1 MLQNNKMVLS
11 VFCKKQIK
19 ETLPGEWFMFWLLC
33 VFLYS
38 SPFLKLSVHSIAVRA
53 SSVYLKDIRN
63 LSSLLHVSFSRPKL
77 GDMQE

>member
-1 MLQNNKMVLS
+1 
-11 VFCKKQIK
+11 
-19 ETLPGEWFMFWLLC
+19 MFWLLC

-53 SSVYLKDIRN
+53 SSVCLKDIRN
-63 LSSLLHVSFSRPKL
+63 PSSLFHVSFSRPKL